1 MADKKGTPPFLKSVA
16 HLQELFD
23 IDFKSAL
30 ESVQDTYA
38 RFKNRNQKLIERQ
51 NDLSNNAQ
59 VQLISH
65 FALLATLTLTVV
77 GFLLT
82 QTTQSLTDNQQVL
95 ILVILGL
102 EIASLTFGA
111 ADYLQTI
118 LFHQRWA
125 RLYQDMDK
133 EIDKKFETG
142 ELEWTNDINKIEAK
156 HLKKAPETTKMWVT
170 YIMVALCIIGLALL
184 LLLFCAYFYDIPFVR

>member
-1 MADKKGTPPFLKSVA
+1 MASKKDKEPFLKSIA

-23 IDFKSAL
+23 MDFRAAL
-30 ESVQDTYA
+30 DNVQDTYS

-82 QTTQSLTDNQQVL
+82 QTSQTLTDKQEIL
-95 ILVILGL
+95 ILIILCF
-102 EIASLTFGA
+102 EIGSLTFGA
-111 ADYLQTI
+111 IDYLQTI
-118 LFHQRWA
+118 HFHRGWA
-125 RLYQDMDK
+125 MLYQDIDK
-133 EIDKKFETG
+133 EVDSKLDSG
-142 ELEWTNDINKIEAK
+142 ELQWTNDLNKIEAK
-156 HLKKAPETTKMWVT
+156 YLKKAPESTKMWIT
-170 YIMVALCIIGLALL
+170 YLMIGLCLSGLMLL
-184 LLLFCAYFYDIPFVR
+184 LVLFCAYFYDLPLIK